1 MIRRPP
7 RSTLFPYTT
16 LFRSRLALGQWLAKK
31 RFATSM
37 IDLSDGLSTDL
48 PRLCAASR
56 VGACI
61 DARKIPSVGPA
72 EGSVL
77 NEANRLAL
85 ALNGGDYYSLLF
97 TLHSSQDRRLPPMLS
112 SKPLHKP

>member
-1 MIRRPP
+1 
-7 RSTLFPYTT
+7 
-16 LFRSRLALGQWLAKK
+16 
-31 RFATSM
+31 M

-85 ALNGGDYYSLLF
+85 ALNGGGDYEFLF
-97 TLHSSQDRRLPPMLS
+97 TVHPHPARRIPRVLPEI
-112 SKPLHKP
+112 PLNTIGGVTRDPGIHLFQAGGRKKKLVPGGRG